1 MSNKRAELRRQ
12 AKEKE
17 KEGKVYNLTNKDIQG
32 LKDQITS
39 KAIKDAYIM
48 FIGAA
53 NLVLHD
59 KNNFATNTRL
69 PKFDR
74 DMMELFNMIDEGR
87 LTMEDIIELN
97 AKEFGCHIEVEK
109 QDNESIGLLMYWD
122 DQKKKK

>member
-17 KEGKVYNLTNKDIQG
+17 KERKVYNLTNKDIQG

-39 KAIKDAYIM
+39 KAIKDAYIV

-59 KNNFATNTRL
+59 KNNFAKNTRL

-87 LTMEDIIELN
+87 LTMDDIIELN
-97 AKEFGCHIEVEK
+97 AKELGCHIEVEK

-122 DQKKKK
+122 DHKKKK